1 MIHTP
6 HTFTPLQAPL
16 AQPAAHCF
24 VFRQHEVLL
33 RDADLAL
40 PDAHTLAALNLPRAQ
55 TVPVGLFDAQYCE
68 AAWVEASTEAPA
80 GHAFQSMRS
89 LFGVVDD
96 GWLGVAGRAYQ
107 LAEWA
112 RTHRFCGACGTP
124 MTPLA
129 GERCMRCAACGHGAY
144 PRISPAMMVLI
155 RRGDALLLARHAAH
169 ANARYTALAGFLE
182 AGESI
187 EDAVHREVFE
197 EVGLQVRDLRYFAS
211 QSWPFPHSLMIAF
224 TAEYAGGEIR
234 VDPNEITEARWFGPA
249 DPWPEIPGDYSVAA
263 ALVKAHR
270 PQAR

>member
-1 MIHTP
+1 MLETP
-6 HTFTPLQAPL
+6 HTFTPLQTALAHPAPL
-16 AQPAAHCF
+16 RF
-24 VFRQHEVLL
+24 VFRQHELLL

-40 PDAHTLAALNLPRAQ
+40 PDARAYAALNVPPAQ
-55 TVPVGLFDAQYCE
+55 TAPVGLLDAQYCE
-68 AAWVEASTEAPA
+68 AAWVEAGTEAPA
-80 GHAFQSMRS
+80 GHAFRSMRS

-112 RTHRFCGACGTP
+112 RTHRFCGACGAP
-124 MTPLA
+124 MAPLA
-129 GERCMRCAACGHGAY
+129 GERCMRCAACGHSAY

-187 EDAVHREVFE
+187 EDAVHREVHE
-197 EVGLQVRDLRYFAS
+197 EVGLRVRDLRYFAS

-224 TAEYAGGEIR
+224 TAEYAGGDIKL
-234 VDPNEITEARWFGPA
+234 DANEITEARWFGPG
-249 DPWPEIPGDYSVAA
+249 DPWPEIPGEYSIAA
-263 ALVKAHR
+263 ALINAHR
-270 PQAR
+270 PMAR

>member
-1 MIHTP
+1 MIQTP
-6 HTFTPLQAPL
+6 HTFTPLLAPL
-16 AQPAAHCF
+16 PQPAVHRF
-24 VFRQHEVLL
+24 VFRQHDLLL

-40 PDAHTLAALNLPRAQ
+40 PDAHAYAALGVPPGQAA
-55 TVPVGLFDAQYCE
+55 PVGLLDGQYCE
-68 AAWVEASTEAPA
+68 VAWVTAAAEAPA
-80 GHAFQSMRS
+80 GYAFRSMRS

-112 RTHRFCGACGTP
+112 RTHRFCGACGAP
-124 MTPLA
+124 MAPVA

-155 RRGDALLLARHAAH
+155 RHGDALLLARHAAH

-187 EDAVHREVFE
+187 EDAVHREVYE
-197 EVGLQVRDLRYFAS
+197 EVGLRVRDLRYFAS

-224 TAEYAGGEIR
+224 TAEYAGGEIK
-234 VDPNEITEARWFGPA
+234 VDPNEITEARWFGRA
-249 DPWPEIPGDYSVAA
+249 DPWPEIPGEYSIAA
-263 ALVKAHR
+263 ALINANR
-270 PQAR
+270 PR